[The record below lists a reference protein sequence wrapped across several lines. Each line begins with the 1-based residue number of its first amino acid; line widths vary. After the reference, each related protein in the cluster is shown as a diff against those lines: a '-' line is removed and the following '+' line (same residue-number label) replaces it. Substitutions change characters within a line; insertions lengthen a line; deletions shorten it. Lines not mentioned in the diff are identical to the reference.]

1 MYLGSFQTL
10 KGLHETVS
18 KYRKIGLSPYWVKLD
33 LGDKGTW
40 YRLFAGY
47 FRTREGADTFIKV
60 KQIREA
66 QLFHTKYANLIGT
79 YTSAGVLDKKQT
91 ALLELG
97 YSPYVI
103 NDKKDVLRLY
113 VGAFSQKIRAEKQN
127 AALAS
132 KDIQSRLIK
141 R

>member
-1 MYLGSFQTL
+1 M

-18 KYRKIGLSPYWVKLD
+18 QSRKIGLSPYWIKLH

-40 YRLFAGY
+40 FRLFAGY

-60 KQIREA
+60 KKIRGA
-66 QLFHTKYANLIGT
+66 QSRHTKYANLIGT
-79 YTSAGVLDKKQT
+79 YTSAGALDKKQT

-103 NDKKDVLRLY
+103 SEKKDVLRLY
-113 VGAFSQKIRAEKQN
+113 IGAFYQKVQAEKHN
-127 AALAS
+127 ADLVS
-132 KDIQSRLIK
+132 KGVQSQFVK